1 MMTRFAA
8 FPSLFA
14 SLFAC
19 LFVTALVFFV
29 GVSFAADRRDD
40 EGLEAAARRDYEKHL
55 GALFEH
61 FHRNP
66 ELSFQE
72 TKTAARLAKEL
83 RRAGAKVTTGVGG
96 TGVVGILRNG
106 EGPTLLV
113 RADMDGLPIR
123 EQSGL
128 EYASTRLQTGL
139 DGIEVPVMHACGHD
153 VHMTVLVGTARWLM
167 ANRDRWSGT
176 VMLIGQPAEE
186 RIGGAKAMLA
196 DGLYERFGVPDQAI
210 GLHVMAGGA
219 TGRVSISEGSTA
231 ASADNIDL
239 VVRGVVSHG
248 AAPQNGKDA
257 VYIAAQIVVALQ
269 SLVSRELNPLEAGV
283 VTVGSI
289 HGGRKHNV
297 LADEVKL
304 EITVRADTE
313 EVRQQL
319 LAGIR
324 RIARGVALTHGIEES
339 ALPTVEVIEST
350 PPNENDPA
358 TVAIVKAGI
367 ARELGPEVFYTLER
381 DSMGAEDF
389 AYFGTTEHDVPAV
402 YFVIGGSPQALLDA
416 AAAGGPPAPFHHS
429 PFFKI
434 DPVDSVVTGVRAM
447 SAAVMELLPAK

>member
-1 MMTRFAA
+1 MNKVVNIT
-8 FPSLFA
+8 SLF
-14 SLFAC
+14 SIC
-19 LFVTALVFFV
+19 LVFT
-29 GVSFAADRRDD
+29 FAGTATAD
-40 EGLEAAARRDYEKHL
+40 ESLEEAVRRDYDEHL
-55 GALFEH
+55 GSLFEY

-66 ELSFQE
+66 ELSFRE

-83 RRAGAKVTTGVGG
+83 RFAGARVTTGVGG
-96 TGVVGILRNG
+96 TGVVGMIHNG
-106 EGPTLLV
+106 PGPTILV

-128 EYASTRLQTGL
+128 AYASTRTQTGP
-139 DGIEVPVMHACGHD
+139 DGNEIPVMHACGHD
-153 VHMTVLVGTARWLM
+153 VHMTSLVGTARRLI
-167 ANRDRWSGT
+167 ANKGRWSGT

-196 DGLYERFGVPDQAI
+196 DGLYERFGVPDHAL
-210 GLHVMAGGA
+210 GLHVISGGA

-231 ASADNIDL
+231 SSADSVDL
-239 VVRGVVSHG
+239 VVHGIVSHG

-269 SLVSRELNPLEAGV
+269 SLVSREINPLASGV

-304 EITVRADTE
+304 ELTVRADTQVIRE
-313 EVRQQL
+313 KL

-324 RIARGVALTHGIEES
+324 RIARGVALTHGVDE
-339 ALPTVEVIEST
+339 AHLPSVDVVEST

-358 TVAIVKAGI
+358 TVAIVKRGI
-367 ARELGPEVFYTLER
+367 ARELGEDAFYTLLR

-389 AYFGTTEHDVPAV
+389 AYFVETKHDVPGA
-402 YFVIGGSPQALLDA
+402 YFAIGGSPQAVLDA

-434 DPVDSVVTGVRAM
+434 DPLNSIVTGVRAM
-447 SAAVMELLPAK
+447 TAAVLELLPAR